1 MLETNF
7 LIRDQFRN

>member
-7 LIRDQFRN
+7 